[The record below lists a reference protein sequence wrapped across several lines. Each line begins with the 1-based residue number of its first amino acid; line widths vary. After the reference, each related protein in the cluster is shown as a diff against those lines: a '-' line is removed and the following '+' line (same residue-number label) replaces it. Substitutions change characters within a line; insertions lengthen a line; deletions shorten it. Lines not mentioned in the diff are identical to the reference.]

1 MNCPELAKPGLTV
14 SCCTYVRT
22 QTIQFYPGL
31 IRELCSTR
39 FNLQVLNSFSTFVPT
54 SSFNR
59 LDLPPY
65 RSFDQLKE
73 KVLFAIEET
82 EGFGNE

>member
-39 FNLQVLNSFSTFVPT
+39 FNPVHSVDTLLVWQLVQ
-54 SSFNR
+54 
-59 LDLPPY
+59 LDL
-65 RSFDQLKE
+65 RNLE
-73 KVLFAIEET
+73 TRVL
-82 EGFGNE
+82 GMLGHYSNGP